1 MADNVRVLVVAGNG
15 TNCERETAHACRAAG
30 ADVVDV
36 VMIWD
41 LLAGDALLR
50 DYQLLCLPGG
60 FLDGD
65 DLGAAQAAAIRWRHA
80 SVGDSGRK
88 LVDDLEAFIGEGRLV
103 LGICNGFQLM
113 AKLGLI
119 PATAR
124 DTGALHAQQVSL
136 AGNDSGR
143 FEDRWVTLQA
153 DPESPCVFTRGLD
166 VLEVPVR
173 HGEGKV
179 VTAGPDVDQAL
190 ADRHLVPVRY
200 VDASERPT
208 ETYPANPNGSRG
220 GIAGLCDPTGRC
232 FGLMPHPEAFTHR
245 TNHPQWPRR
254 LDLPELGAGLAI
266 FRNAVEFI
274 RQGL

>member
-1 MADNVRVLVVAGNG
+1 
-15 TNCERETAHACRAAG
+15 
-30 ADVVDV
+30 
-36 VMIWD
+36 MIWD

-50 DYQLLCLPGG
+50 DYHLLCLPGG

-80 SVGDSGRK
+80 PLGQSGRR
-88 LVDDLEAFIGEGRLV
+88 LVDDLEAFLGEGRLV

-119 PATAR
+119 PSASR
-124 DTGALHAQQVSL
+124 DGGALDDQQVCL
-136 AGNDSGR
+136 GGNDSGR
-143 FEDRWVTLQA
+143 FEDRWVSLKV

-179 VTAGPDVDQAL
+179 ITAGPAVDQGL

-200 VDASERPT
+200 VDEAGAAT
-208 ETYPANPNGSRG
+208 EADPHNPNGSRG
-220 GIAGLCDPTGRC
+220 GIAGLCDPSGRC

-245 TNHPQWPRR
+245 TNHPHWTRR
-254 LDLPELGAGLAI
+254 SDLPEQGAGLAI
-266 FRNAVEFI
+266 FRNAVDFI
-274 RQGL
+274 RQEL